1 MTASRR
7 YQGLAV
13 AGWTAF
19 SEDSVDS
26 PNGKIG
32 RRQVLAVTDPQ
43 PVAAVSTLWRT
54 ATQAA
59 TIGIFVVLFIAALDL
74 ARPILL
80 PAASAFVVTM
90 MLGPLSA
97 RADRLGVP
105 PMLTAIALWLLVT
118 VVFYG
123 LIVLLSA
130 PVVQWA
136 GKAPDI
142 GRNIQEKLRVLE
154 QPLSALRDMRN
165 ALLPSEGD
173 KGFGIDIMSI
183 LQPTVGVVTPA
194 IGQIFVFFGMLFFV
208 LLGRSRMR
216 YVMVAFFHKREARL
230 RMLRIM
236 NDVEHNLT
244 GYLSVV
250 AMINIV
256 VGLGAGIVAWAV
268 GLPDP
273 LAWGLLGF
281 VLNFIPYIGALI
293 MELGMFMV
301 GLVSFPS
308 LTYALVAPLAFLAL
322 AVLEGHFITPSI
334 LGRHFTLNPLTV
346 FLSLIFWT
354 WLWGPV
360 GAFLAAPLL
369 IVGMVAVLH
378 LFPKQT
384 PELPE

>member
-1 MTASRR
+1 
-7 YQGLAV
+7 LAA
-13 AGWTAF
+13 AGWAAF

-32 RRQVLAVTDPQ
+32 RRQVLTVTDPQ

-130 PVVQWA
+130 PV
-136 GKAPDI
+136 
-142 GRNIQEKLRVLE
+142 
-154 QPLSALRDMRN
+154 
-165 ALLPSEGD
+165 
-173 KGFGIDIMSI
+173 
-183 LQPTVGVVTPA
+183 
-194 IGQIFVFFGMLFFV
+194 
-208 LLGRSRMR
+208 
-216 YVMVAFFHKREARL
+216 MVAFFHKREARL

-273 LAWGLLGF
+273 LAWGVLGF

>member
-1 MTASRR
+1 M
-7 YQGLAV
+7 GLV
-13 AGWTAF
+13 AMISAAF
-19 SEDSVDS
+19 SEDSVHS
-26 PNGKIG
+26 PNGRLG
-32 RRQVLAVTDPQ
+32 QRQVLVVTDPH
-43 PVAAVSTLWRT
+43 PVAAVSSLWRT
-54 ATQAA
+54 AAQAA
-59 TIGIFVVLFIAALDL
+59 TIGIFVILFVTALDL
-74 ARPILL
+74 ARPLLL
-80 PAASAFVVTM
+80 PAVSSFVVTM

-97 RADRLGVP
+97 RADRLGLP
-105 PMLTAIALWLLVT
+105 PVLTAILLWLLVT

-130 PVVQWA
+130 PVVTWI

-154 QPLSALRDMRN
+154 QPLSSLRDMRN
-165 ALLPSEGD
+165 ALLPSEAG
-173 KGFGIDIMSI
+173 KSFGFDIMSI
-183 LQPTVGVVTPA
+183 VQPTVGVVTPA
-194 IGQIFVFFGMLFFV
+194 IGQVFVFFGTLFFMLF
-208 LLGRSRMR
+208 GRNRMR
-216 YVMVAFFHKREARL
+216 HVMVAFFQKREARL

-236 NDVEHNLT
+236 NDIEHNLT

-250 AMINIV
+250 ALINIV

-273 LAWGLLGF
+273 LAWGVLGF

-301 GLVSFPS
+301 GLVTFPS
-308 LTYALVAPLAFLAL
+308 LTYALIAPLTFLAL
-322 AVLEGHFITPSI
+322 AVLEGHFVTPSI
-334 LGRHFTLNPLTV
+334 LGRRFTLNPLTV

-369 IVGMVAVLH
+369 IVGMVAAIH
-378 LFPKQT
+378 LFPKQL

>member
-1 MTASRR
+1 MDHASSK
-7 YQGLAV
+7 L
-13 AGWTAF
+13 
-19 SEDSVDS
+19 
-26 PNGKIG
+26 G

-43 PVAAVSTLWRT
+43 PVAAVSGLWRT
-54 ATQAA
+54 AAQAA
-59 TIGIFVVLFIAALDL
+59 TIGIFVVLFIAALDA
-74 ARPILL
+74 ARPIAL
-80 PAASAFVVTM
+80 PAVSAFVVTM

-105 PMLTAIALWLLVT
+105 PVVTAIALWLLVT

-154 QPLSALRDMRN
+154 QPLSALRNVRN
-165 ALLPSEGD
+165 ALLPSEAG
-173 KGFGIDIMSI
+173 KGFGIDIMSVV
-183 LQPTVGVVTPA
+183 QPAVGIVTPA
-194 IGQIFVFFGMLFFV
+194 IGQVFVFFGTLFFMLF
-208 LLGRSRMR
+208 GRSRMR
-216 YVMVAFFHKREARL
+216 HVMVAFFQKREARL

-273 LAWGLLGF
+273 LAWGVLGF

-301 GLVSFPS
+301 GLVSFPT
-308 LTYALVAPLAFLAL
+308 LTYALIAPLAFLAL
-322 AVLEGHFITPSI
+322 AVLEGHFVTPSI
-334 LGRHFTLNPLTV
+334 LGRRFTLNPLTV

-369 IVGMVAVLH
+369 IVGLVAVIH
-378 LFPKQT
+378 LFPKQM